1 MFNSTER
8 IHFMTTISHNEK
20 LDLYQALTRFNYF
33 PNQKGSIE
41 EDKGDGELPPCISTR
56 QFTPDI
62 CKLIANDDGFKNKP
76 PKKEGEGYQFEGSNG
91 RKMGYDV
98 VEYKATR
105 FNNMPRTLSLIHP
118 KAYSLLAKC
127 IHDNWDD
134 IKRIQNSENSHVIPQ
149 QSHDGRIMV
158 MSYGEQ
164 PLEQTNRYIN
174 SSFGMKF
181 KVSTDIANCFNSI
194 YTHAIPWALVGF
206 DKAKANT
213 TSGWHN
219 DLDKY
224 QRKCKRN
231 ETQGIP
237 IGSATSSIVA
247 ELILQKVDE
256 ALCKNFKFERYVDDY
271 TCFCP
276 SYEAAQEFILQ
287 LGKEL
292 AVYKLTLN
300 LHKTAITKLP
310 CSSQDD
316 WILKLLAALP
326 NKYAKPEGA
335 EEKLSAA
342 EVITFINHAI
352 KLNEL
357 SPDGSV
363 LKYALRLV
371 VNDLDYSAAFS
382 VLDLVI
388 NLAWHYPTLI
398 PFVST
403 ILNKLN
409 QHEHFNFDSQFNQL
423 NLIIIE
429 NAKQLRSDGMSWPLH
444 ILKRHNQQPSE
455 EAIQAVLDSKDC
467 VSITILY
474 SFLKQKEKVIQFTQ
488 EIVEESDD
496 YRKDSYWLLLYQ
508 LFLNNDLPEGYCN
521 DKAFS
526 ILKEHKVDF
535 IPGDTI
541 TKSEAIHEEKMI
553 SSLFSII

>member
-1 MFNSTER
+1 MP
-8 IHFMTTISHNEK
+8 MISPDEK
-20 LDLYQALTRFNYF
+20 LNLYQALTRYNYF
-33 PNQKGSIE
+33 PNQKGSIT
-41 EDKGDGELPPCISTR
+41 EDKRDGELPPCIDTR

-62 CKLIANDDGFKNKP
+62 CELISSDCGIGSNEG
-76 PKKEGEGYQFEGSNG
+76 KEG
-91 RKMGYDV
+91 RKGGYDV

-127 IHDNWDD
+127 IHDNWDHL
-134 IKRIQNSENSHVIPQ
+134 KHIQDSEHSHVTPK

-158 MSYGEQ
+158 MNYGDQ
-164 PLEQTNRYIN
+164 PLEQTHRYIN
-174 SSFGMKF
+174 ASFGMKF
-181 KVSTDIANCFNSI
+181 KVTADIANCFNSI

-206 DKAKANT
+206 DQAKSDYRN
-213 TSGWHN
+213 GWHN
-219 DLDKY
+219 SLDKY
-224 QRKCKRN
+224 QRNCKRN

-237 IGSATSSIVA
+237 IGPASSSIVA
-247 ELILQKVDE
+247 EIILQKVDE

-276 SYEAAQEFILQ
+276 SYEAAQEFILR
-287 LGKEL
+287 LGQEL

-300 LHKTAITKLP
+300 LHKTSITKLP
-310 CSSQDD
+310 CSNQDD

-335 EEKLSAA
+335 EEKLNAA
-342 EVITFINHAI
+342 ETITFINHAI

-371 VNDLDYSAAFS
+371 VNDLDYIAALS

-398 PFVST
+398 PFIST
-403 ILNKLN
+403 VLDNLK
-409 QHEHFNFDSQFNQL
+409 QHEHLSFNSQFNQL

-429 NAKQLRSDGMSWPLH
+429 NARQLRSDGMSWPLY
-444 ILKRHNQQPSE
+444 ILKHYNQQPSE
-455 EAIQAVLDSKDC
+455 ETVQAVLDSRDC

-474 SFLKQKEKVIQFTQ
+474 SFLEQKEKIIEFAQTILEKNDDFT
-488 EIVEESDD
+488 
-496 YRKDSYWLLLYQ
+496 KDNYWLLLYQ
-508 LFLNNDLPEGYCN
+508 LFLNNDLTEGYCS
-521 DKAFS
+521 DRVFS
-526 ILKEHKVDF
+526 ILKEHSVNF
-535 IPGDTI
+535 IPGDTVTEAERKFEEKNNPFSSI
-541 TKSEAIHEEKMI
+541 HVDVEAFIDSLYSENSTKS
-553 SSLFSII
+553 